1 VTVLA
6 VPLAPPDF
14 ACVVAA
20 DRSRGIGRAGRLP
33 WPRLPADVAHLKAIT
48 TRTRAPEARNAVI
61 MGRRTWDT
69 IPRPFRPLPGRLNVV
84 LSRAKLPLP
93 PGVLLAQSFAAAVTA
108 ATGAGVEGIFV
119 LGGGQI
125 YAEAVAD
132 PHCKVIYYTRIETHL
147 PADTHFPP
155 FELSFIRDDE
165 ASEPHREAGLAY
177 TIERWHR
184 RESSGWGC

>member
-1 VTVLA
+1 MLA
-6 VPLAPPDF
+6 VPLSPPDF

-20 DRSRGIGRAGRLP
+20 DLSRGIGRAGRLP
-33 WPRLPADVAHLKAIT
+33 WPRLPADVAHLKRIT
-48 TRTRAPEARNAVI
+48 TETRAPGTRNAVI

-93 PGVLLAQSFAAAVTA
+93 PEVLVAQSFAGAITAVIN
-108 ATGAGVEGIFV
+108 AGVEGIFV

-125 YAEAVAD
+125 FAEAVAD
-132 PHCKVIYYTRIETHL
+132 PRCKIIYYTRIETHL
-147 PADTHFPP
+147 PADTYFPA
-155 FELSFIRDDE
+155 FETSFVRDDD
-165 ASEPHREAGLAY
+165 ASESHREAGLAY

-184 RESSGWGC
+184 REPSGWSC